1 MSQPLNR
8 RGLPMNIADLL
19 LDEFGRIHQVVH
31 RVLDDLQP
39 ESLDFRLDANANS
52 IAWLIWH
59 LVRVQ
64 DDHVADVGGREQV
77 WTAQG
82 WDLRFELPFDPSAT
96 GYGHGPDEVHALRFA
111 SRDLLLGYH
120 DAVYD
125 ETVAF
130 VRALSDSDLDRI
142 VDESW
147 RPPVDLGTRLISV
160 ISDDLQHAGQAAYI
174 KGIAERA
181 LTGKT

>member
-1 MSQPLNR
+1 
-8 RGLPMNIADLL
+8 MNAADLL
-19 LDEFGRIHQVVH
+19 LDGFGRVHHVVH
-31 RVLDDLQP
+31 QVLDDLKP
-39 ESLDFRLDANANS
+39 EFLDFRLDGEANS

-64 DDHVADVGGREQV
+64 DDHLADVAGREQT

-82 WDLRFELPFDPSAT
+82 WDRRFDLPFEPSAT
-96 GYGHGPDEVHALRFA
+96 GYGHGPDEVHALGSA
-111 SRDLLLGYH
+111 PAELLLGYH

-130 VRALSDSDLDRI
+130 VRELSDADLDRI

-160 ISDDLQHAGQAAYI
+160 ISDDLQHAGQAAFI
-174 KGIAERA
+174 KGVARRA
-181 LTGKT
+181 